1 VRKWILTG
9 LAAIVAVIA
18 IRATYVLMA
27 APAEIDRHQNRV
39 VALPLHITPD
49 AQAPQKTLDV
59 ADMHAD
65 SLLWKRDIL
74 ERSDRGHV
82 DVPRLIEGHYAL
94 QVFSSVTKSPK
105 GQNFNANGAD
115 TDTITNLAMIQHVRV
130 RDVALTLPARGFDS
144 DHEGDTGKDRYDYS
158 K

>member
-1 VRKWILTG
+1 MRKWIWTG
-9 LAAIVAVIA
+9 LAVIVAVVA
-18 IRATYVLMA
+18 IRAVYVFTTV
-27 APAEIDRHQNRV
+27 PAEIERRQNRV
-39 VALPLHITPD
+39 VAIPLHITPE
-49 AQAPQKTLDV
+49 AQALQNTLDV

-105 GQNFNANGAD
+105 GTKLQR
-115 TDTITNLAMIQHVRV
+115 QWR
-130 RDVALTLPARGFDS
+130 
-144 DHEGDTGKDRYDYS
+144 RY
-158 K
+158 

>member
-1 VRKWILTG
+1 MRKWIWTG
-9 LAAIVAVIA
+9 LAVIVAVIA
-18 IRATYVLMA
+18 IRATYVFTTV
-27 APAEIDRHQNRV
+27 PSEIERRQNRV
-39 VALPLHITPD
+39 VAIPLHISPE
-49 AQAPQKTLDV
+49 AQALQKTLDV

-105 GQNFNANGAD
+105 GTKLQR
-115 TDTITNLAMIQHVRV
+115 QWR
-130 RDVALTLPARGFDS
+130 
-144 DHEGDTGKDRYDYS
+144 RY
-158 K
+158 